1 MSETTAAET
10 VPEDARLVAGLWRVV
25 ARHGWDGLTMNRV
38 SAASG
43 LPLAELRRRCP
54 TPLVLLALHGRVV
67 DQEVLA
73 GTVPGTTGDTP
84 RERLFDVLMR
94 RIDAMQPHRRG
105 ILRLLDEALADP
117 FLALALATGL
127 PRSMAWMLEAARIGT
142 DGFAGALRANG
153 LAAVWL
159 YTVRVWARDN
169 TEDLGAT
176 MAALDRALDRAEQA
190 ARTVGL
196 GPADRAAEGVP
207 GGQARGVAGS
217 MAEAVAAMPT

>member
-1 MSETTAAET
+1 MSETAAADT
-10 VPEDARLVAGLWRVV
+10 DARLVAGFWRVV
-25 ARHGWDGLTMNRV
+25 ARHGWGGLTMRRV
-38 SAASG
+38 SDASG
-43 LPLAELRRRCP
+43 VSLAELRRRCP
-54 TPLVLLALHGRVV
+54 TPMHLLALHGRVT
-67 DQEVLA
+67 DQQVLE
-73 GTVPGTTGDTP
+73 GTVSDTGGDTP

-117 FLALALATGL
+117 FLALALASAL

-142 DGFAGALRANG
+142 NGFAGALRANG

-159 YTVRVWARDN
+159 YTARAWTRDN

-196 GPADRAAEGVP
+196 GPADHAAAAAAGRP
-207 GGQARGVAGS
+207 DGG
-217 MAEAVAAMPT
+217 AAAPT